1 MVLSARQQYGD
12 FLANPANKRARSE
25 PSSSDSPAYAVGKG
39 VAKITADWAGPKLGA
54 VIVDQHK
61 RAAQLRKS
69 MQSNKEAIAKLQELS
84 AQEKTPS
91 SLTVKLAPAAQKML
105 PHLPAAAELIKQ
117 TEKAFIAEA
126 LRQREAGDIQDQADL
141 SSITSGDQF
150 DIDARA
156 ATHFDGL
163 QPVEQA
169 LVEALIAETKE
180 ELLLTMRFS
189 QIDVEEREE
198 KQRQAKAKR
207 ASDTQARAMEMDQLP
222 TGAAIKGVVAEIVA
236 AQLAKEMAKLRKHA
250 NSDSRRKVHFEGGQ
264 QSRSDSRGRGRSH
277 STDRGQPRTKH
288 RGRPNGGFRTPRRGP
303 SRGSSQPRGRSATPK
318 PRRRQPSS
326 SHSKSRE
333 NSRGGR
339 GTRPHRSPS
348 AKHGGRERSVGGRG
362 SKTGARR

>member
-198 KQRQAKAKR
+198 R
-207 ASDTQARAMEMDQLP
+207 A
-222 TGAAIKGVVAEIVA
+222 
-236 AQLAKEMAKLRKHA
+236 
-250 NSDSRRKVHFEGGQ
+250 
-264 QSRSDSRGRGRSH
+264 
-277 STDRGQPRTKH
+277 
-288 RGRPNGGFRTPRRGP
+288 RGRPRPRGPQTRKPEPWRWISCPPALPSRAWLRRLWQHSWPRRWPSSASTPTRTRAGKCTLRAGSRAAATAAGEAALTARIVVSLGP
-303 SRGSSQPRGRSATPK
+303 STEADPMAGSALPGEDPAVAAPNHAGDQP
-318 PRRRQPSS
+318 PRNHGDG
-326 SHSKSRE
+326 SHPLPTA
-333 NSRGGR
+333 SRGKTPGEA
-339 GTRPHRSPS
+339 GELAPTGLQAPS
-348 AKHGGRERSVGGRG
+348 TEEESEA
-362 SKTGARR
+362 